1 MRWQLLL
8 VWLRHVAIHVKVAG
22 RRWQVHL
29 QALELLRQDDL
40 ARQPART
47 PTAQG
52 CTDTKERSAAALAA
66 TLLSYC
72 SFR

>member
-1 MRWQLLL
+1 MRGYGHSLDCPPGLRSPRDCARLLLL

-40 ARQPART
+40 AR
-47 PTAQG
+47 
-52 CTDTKERSAAALAA
+52 
-66 TLLSYC
+66 
-72 SFR
+72 